1 MTPAELIVM
10 RALDEGERQGVDLGQ
25 LGLALVVGGVLLM
38 TRKTPEIALDVVDR
52 IVDECR
58 SEHLQNTPSAGS
70 A

>member
-1 MTPAELIVM
+1 
-10 RALDEGERQGVDLGQ
+10 
-25 LGLALVVGGVLLM
+25 LALVVGGVLLM